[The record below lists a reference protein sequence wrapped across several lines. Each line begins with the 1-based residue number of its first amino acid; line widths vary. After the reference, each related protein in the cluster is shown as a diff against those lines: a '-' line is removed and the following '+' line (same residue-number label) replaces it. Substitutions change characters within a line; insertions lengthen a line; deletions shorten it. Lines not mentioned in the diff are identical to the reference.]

1 MCGSDDSRSKSNSV
15 KHWGFPDSSVGKESA
30 CNAGD
35 PGLIPGSGRAA
46 GEGIGYPLQDSWA
59 SLVVGKRPKD
69 TFLQRRHTDG
79 QQVHEKMLRIT
90 SYLRNANQNNNEV
103 ITSHRSEWPSSKNL
117 QTINAGEGVEKREH
131 SYTVGGNVYC
141 TATMEIRWR
150 FLKKLKLEIPYDLAI
165 PLLGIYP
172 KKTLI

>member
-1 MCGSDDSRSKSNSV
+1 MCSSDDSRSKSNSV
-15 KHWGFPDSSVGKESA
+15 KHWGFPQSSVGKESA

-117 QTINAGEGVEKREH
+117 QTIHAGEGVEKREA
-131 SYTVGGNVYC
+131 SYTVGGQVN
-141 TATMEIRWR
+141 
-150 FLKKLKLEIPYDLAI
+150 
-165 PLLGIYP
+165 
-172 KKTLI
+172 